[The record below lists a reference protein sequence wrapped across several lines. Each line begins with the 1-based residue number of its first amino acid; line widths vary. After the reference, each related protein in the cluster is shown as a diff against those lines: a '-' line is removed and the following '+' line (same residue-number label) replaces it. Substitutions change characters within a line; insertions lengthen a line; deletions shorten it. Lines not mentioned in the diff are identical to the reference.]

1 MLCRR
6 VAAIPEGVREVLGL
20 PSVPGGPLPGVP
32 RPASARRG
40 QRSLFEEALSETGS
54 AGSVRTPL
62 HLDNP
67 SRYGCPQLSGAST
80 PVRRRFGSLA
90 PASACSCVDLLLPM
104 LWC

>member
-1 MLCRR
+1 MCRR

-40 QRSLFEEALSETGS
+40 QRNLFEEALSETGS

-62 HLDNP
+62 HLYLCLYLEN
-67 SRYGCPQLSGAST
+67 LSDVAVRNSAVHALLCGSTLAALHQHQHAAAST
-80 PVRRRFGSLA
+80 
-90 PASACSCVDLLLPM
+90 CSS
-104 LWC
+104 

>member
-1 MLCRR
+1 MRPSAASSGRPACQPWCVLCRR

-54 AGSVRTPL
+54 AGSVRTP
-62 HLDNP
+62 DF
-67 SRYGCPQLSGAST
+67 R
-80 PVRRRFGSLA
+80 V
-90 PASACSCVDLLLPM
+90 
-104 LWC
+104 